1 MGLYECASSKSVW
14 RGYYYYEE
22 KGHILSCDKIGED
35 IYKGKVQ
42 GTASDPYKV
51 TIDIRHP
58 RKSTCNCPF
67 ADGRRVVCKHMMAL
81 YFTVYPSEAD
91 RLLKEQ
97 EEYELEEEL
106 REQEEY
112 EHIKEYVYS
121 LSKAELRIELI
132 DALSELEAE
141 ERYDRW

>member
-22 KGHILSCDKIGED
+22 KGHILSCDKIGEY
-35 IYKGKVQ
+35 IYKGEVQ

-51 TIDIRHP
+51 IIDIRHP

-81 YFTVYPSEAD
+81 YFLYIHQ
-91 RLLKEQ
+91 R
-97 EEYELEEEL
+97 
-106 REQEEY
+106 
-112 EHIKEYVYS
+112 
-121 LSKAELRIELI
+121 LI
-132 DALSELEAE
+132 DFLKS
-141 ERYDRW
+141 RKNTNWKKN